1 MQVRIDIAGQERQMF
16 HPLLREGVEV
26 SVGLGRTVYQVL
38 EEDLHVPEEIIEQD
52 IQSLFLDNHPVDNL
66 QTPIHSSGSV
76 LTLSAAMP
84 GLVGACMR
92 RGGVYAGLREGISWT
107 DEKKGQ
113 NSPKEGCIR
122 IKLFNFMA
130 PRIGPILLSHGVQ
143 VGGERLA
150 QVLKGLSAVEQ
161 ERISSVHVDE
171 EAVELNNPQILE
183 KLAAQRSVRL
193 QVVTGN

>member
-1 MQVRIDIAGQERQMF
+1 MQVQIVIAGQELQMF

-26 SVGLGRTVYQVL
+26 RVGLGKTVYQVL

-52 IQSLFLDNHPVDNL
+52 IQSLFLDNHPVDDL
-66 QTPIHSSGSV
+66 QTRIHSSESV

-107 DEKKGQ
+107 DEKKDQ

-122 IKLFNFMA
+122 MKLFNFMA

-143 VGGERLA
+143 VGGKRLA
-150 QVLKGLSAVEQ
+150 QALRGLSAVEQ
-161 ERISSVHVDE
+161 ERIRSVRVDE
-171 EAVELNNPQILE
+171 EDVEVDNPQILE
-183 KLAAQRSVRL
+183 KLAAQGFVWL
-193 QVVTGN
+193 QVVTEN

>member
-1 MQVRIDIAGQERQMF
+1 MQVRIVIAGQERQLF

-26 SVGLGRTVYQVL
+26 SVGLGRTVHQVL

-52 IQSLFLDNHPVDNL
+52 IQSLFLDNHPVDDL
-66 QTPIHSSGSV
+66 QTRIYSSGSV

-92 RGGVYAGLREGISWT
+92 RGGVYSGLRQGISWSDDT
-107 DEKKGQ
+107 KGR
-113 NSPKEGCIR
+113 NSLKVGFIR

-130 PRIGPILLSHGVQ
+130 PRVGPILLSHGVQ

-150 QVLKGLSAVEQ
+150 QVLKGLSAAER
-161 ERISSVHVDE
+161 ERISSVYVDE
-171 EAVELNNPQILE
+171 EAVEVDDPQVLE
-183 KLAAQRSVRL
+183 KLAAQDSAWL
-193 QVVTGN
+193 QVITET